1 MIVRV
6 KLFAVT
12 RQIAGRAVV
21 EVEVREG
28 ATVGELRRR
37 LAATVPGLA
46 PVGTRLLLAVNRTY
60 ANDEAIVPA
69 DAEVACIPPVSG
81 G

>member
-6 KLFAVT
+6 KLFAAA
-12 RQIAGRAVV
+12 RERAGGDTCAV
-21 EVEVREG
+21 ELPDG
-28 ATVGELRRR
+28 ATVGAVRAALVAEVPELES
-37 LAATVPGLA
+37 LLEKATFAVDAEYATDATVIA
-46 PVGTRLLLAVNRTY
+46 
-60 ANDEAIVPA
+60 A